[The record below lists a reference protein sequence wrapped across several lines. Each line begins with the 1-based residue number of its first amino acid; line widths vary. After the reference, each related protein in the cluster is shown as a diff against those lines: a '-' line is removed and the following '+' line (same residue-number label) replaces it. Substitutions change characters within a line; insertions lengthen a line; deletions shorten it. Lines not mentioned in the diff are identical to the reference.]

1 MRSAGLQ
8 SGDPPVAPSLPCGA
22 GSAGARRSGGFQRL
36 GRGGRGVPG
45 ARISR
50 VLIVRSEPGSPSPPT
65 PQPLRLLSEGCGGK
79 FPAWA
84 EAPLPGLAW
93 AGPVCGPRGLSHR
106 ARLLALWPWV
116 GAWGWGGDSGALH
129 AIHPFRLRGDVIFQ
143 RRTASG
149 REPVTRATRL
159 WNWKKNSTLTATSL
173 AAGA

>member
-1 MRSAGLQ
+1 MRSTGLQ
-8 SGDPPVAPSLPCGA
+8 SGDPPVAPTLPCGA
-22 GSAGARRSGGFQRL
+22 GSAGVRRSGGFQRL

-93 AGPVCGPRGLSHR
+93 ARPVCGPPGLLT
-106 ARLLALWPWV
+106 LLASSPF
-116 GAWGWGGDSGALH
+116 GCGWGPGAGVGTLGRCTLFTPSGFGGH
-129 AIHPFRLRGDVIFQ
+129 VIFQ

-149 REPVTRATRL
+149 PEPVTRATRL